1 MYRRVPAIDRVLR
14 ARVRE
19 PVRFVDLTERLAL
32 KLAAVSEYTARV
44 HFGIWH
50 RAIGMPDFRR
60 LTGVFT
66 PLVYVELEAT
76 DVPVDPRMPFD
87 VRGRSFLAKSLEP
100 DGTLRHIVREGEHE
114 VRSGAGALVARAR
127 LVNVFTRYDADPAKR
142 RVTELPPELGLGGV
156 PSRVVD
162 VPRMT
167 DFVPAGRA
175 PELAEAAA
183 HVWHYEQTDA
193 NRHVTG
199 MEYLRECEAFVAD
212 ALHARGHDLRALRFA
227 RARIVY
233 RKPCFRGEGFRRVAW
248 VRGEAPFVLLGGIV
262 KAADPPGA
270 LPAASVEL
278 TVVAQDGSS

>member
-1 MYRRVPAIDRVLR
+1 MPRSQPPIDRILR

-19 PVRFVDLTERLAL
+19 PIRFVDLTERLAL
-32 KLAAVSEYTARV
+32 KLSAVSEYTARV

-66 PLVYVELEAT
+66 PLVYVELETT
-76 DVPVDPRMPFD
+76 DVPVEPRTPFQ
-87 VRGRSFLAKSLEP
+87 VRGQSFLAKALNP
-100 DGTLRHIVREGEHE
+100 DGSLRHIVREGEHE
-114 VRSGAGALVARAR
+114 VLSSAGDVVARAR

-142 RVTELPPELGLGGV
+142 RVLELPPELGLGGV

-162 VPRMT
+162 VPQMA
-167 DFVPAGRA
+167 DFVPARRS
-175 PELAEAAA
+175 PDFAEDAT

-199 MEYLRECEAFVAD
+199 MEYLRECEAFAAD
-212 ALHARGHDLRALRFA
+212 ALHARGHDLKTLRFA

-248 VRGEAPFVLLGGIV
+248 VRGEAPFVLVGGIV
-262 KAADPPGA
+262 KADDAAGA
-270 LPAASVEL
+270 SPAASVEL
-278 TVVAQDGSS
+278 TVVAQDG